1 MTGHHLWQSLAD
13 AARARVAIRL
23 VGVIVLV
30 HLAVALAGGP
40 NSAAAVYEMLGLQ
53 RSTLMNGAIWQC
65 WTYALLHGNWPHVA
79 ANAAAIFLLGGKT
92 EHILGARGLLRV
104 VVFGVLAGGLAHVL
118 LTPASGDGQILVGI
132 SGAVLALLL
141 FITTVSPGSRMWPI
155 PVSGRSL
162 GAGILIAEAVLVFID
177 PALGLPWFSAVG
189 RWVVA
194 NIGPSW
200 FDIAHGCHL
209 GGGLAGWCYA
219 RWILRRRISLESLR
233 RARERNGGRL
243 N

>member
-1 MTGHHLWQSLAD
+1 MIGHHLWQSLAV
-13 AARARVAIRL
+13 AARARAAITL
-23 VGVIVLV
+23 AGSILLI

-40 NSAAAVYEMLGLQ
+40 NSVAAIYEMLGLQ
-53 RSTLMNGAIWQC
+53 RITLMGGAIWQC
-65 WTYALLHGNWPHVA
+65 WTYALLHGNWLHVA
-79 ANAAAIFLLGGKT
+79 ANALAILLLGGKA

-118 LTPASGDGQILVGI
+118 LTPAAGNGQILVGI

-177 PALGLPWFSAVG
+177 PALGLPWLSAVG

-194 NIGPSW
+194 NIGPSC

-219 RWILRRRISLESLR
+219 RWILRRRISLENLR
-233 RARERNGGRL
+233 RARVRNGGRL